1 MAHGGGYLE
10 GSTVRVQ
17 VTFVVGG
24 VNTDPTT
31 VTLKVKSPAGV
42 TTTYTYALSQV
53 SKSATGVNSKDLGP
67 SIIDAPGAW
76 GYRWIGTGTA
86 AGVAETSITILASQI
101 D

>member
-1 MAHGGGYLE
+1 MAHGGDYLE

-17 VTFVVGG
+17 ATFVVGG

-42 TTTYTYALSQV
+42 TTTYTYAGATV
-53 SKSATGVNSKDLGP
+53 TKSATGIYYKDLGP
-67 SIIDAPGAW
+67 TILDVPGKW
-76 GYRWIGTGTA
+76 YYRWIGTGAA
-86 AGVAETSITILASQI
+86 AGVAETLLTIIASEI